1 MYELRRILVPLDGS
15 LESEQALPI
24 AIAMAKKFDS
34 EVLLVRVLDTPMPSL
49 LETKAEALWI
59 REAVQHRQR
68 ELELYLEAHQATLA
82 QEGVQA
88 RHVVHDNSPAEDIL
102 WVAANEPVDLIVM
115 TSHGE
120 GGSTRWSSGSVADK
134 VLQHSPCPVL
144 LVRVATEGTIS
155 STAKRVGRMAA

>member
-24 AIAMAKKFDS
+24 ATALAKQFDS
-34 EVLLVRVLDTPMPSL
+34 EVLLLRVLDTPMPSL
-49 LETKAEALWI
+49 LESKAEALWI

-68 ELELYLEAHQATLA
+68 ELELYLEAHQAALA
-82 QEGVQA
+82 QDGVQA

-102 WVAANEPVDLIVM
+102 WVAASEPIDLIVM

-155 STAKRVGRMAA
+155 NTAKRFGRLAA